1 MGSADDCDDCV
12 NIVVKLSLLCWLLG
26 FLGYK
31 FVFLTEFC
39 AMSDKIGL
47 FALSR
52 VVRRCLFILAE
63 DLDSRGALDAEL
75 FGQITIRH
83 DIDCAELDLFV
94 LEGRIFDGLS
104 KIVAK
109 GLAVGA
115 PVRIEGDDPGV
126 FLILADEL
134 FPVV

>member
-1 MGSADDCDDCV
+1 MGSADDSDDCV
-12 NIVVKLSLLCWLLG
+12 NIVVILSLLGLLG
-26 FLGYK
+26 SLGDK

-39 AMSDKIGL
+39 AVSDKIGL

-52 VVRRCLFILAE
+52 VVRRGLFILAE

-75 FGQITIRH
+75 IGQITIRH

-94 LEGRIFDGLS
+94 LEGRIFDGFS

-115 PVRIEGDDPGV
+115 PVRIEGDNPGV
-126 FLILADEL
+126 LLILADEL